1 MGKENLSQAEDLT
14 IAENTCTHEAFPMIN
29 LSGGAI
35 ANYKPRHYDIKRG
48 IYEFFNRGGGFRI
61 SALLVDFHF
70 FIWKVRWPGA
80 TFADYYSGAIAGSL
94 KRGGTHKTLGDKKFL
109 SGSLHSTAVQQ
120 DTVGHAA
127 RGIESFDVAIMHGLQ
142 PNHVCVDYGCGS
154 LRVGQHLM
162 NYLKPGNFW
171 GLDIVDDFYEAGKR
185 MLPAG
190 LMDQKQPELHRID
203 SQRSRAAK
211 LAEPDFIVSF
221 AVLKHV
227 PPAELRAYFKNIIS
241 MMGPRTQVII
251 TFNQGSRTL
260 RTGGAIWDYC
270 SEDIIDCIQDID
282 HALECKF
289 SPFSTTE
296 KDLAPPCKSI
306 LLIERTRILGTFG

>member
-1 MGKENLSQAEDLT
+1 MHAPTICLSPQYLAEDLLRLEGFSEVEYVEAAKMSA
-14 IAENTCTHEAFPMIN
+14 AELVASGNADVSGWDILSMI
-29 LSGGAI
+29 
-35 ANYKPRHYDIKRG
+35 H
-48 IYEFFNRGGGFRI
+48 
-61 SALLVDFHF
+61 
-70 FIWKVRWPGA
+70 
-80 TFADYYSGAIAGSL
+80 
-94 KRGGTHKTLGDKKFL
+94 
-109 SGSLHSTAVQQ
+109 
-120 DTVGHAA
+120 
-127 RGIESFDVAIMHGLQ
+127 
-142 PNHVCVDYGCGS
+142 
-154 LRVGQHLM
+154 
-162 NYLKPGNFW
+162 
-171 GLDIVDDFYEAGKR
+171 
-185 MLPAG
+185 